1 MVLSGNPSTSSS
13 DMRLTSIFHL
23 LAIGL
28 VLASCDS
35 SSKDG
40 QIFWENGSLKAEGRM
55 IDGKEQGLWKEY
67 YESGEKRAEVN
78 YENGVREGPSIVFWP
93 SGGIKRE
100 GEYLADQYNGQW
112 TSWYENGQKEE
123 EGWFQHGKETGQW
136 RLWDSL
142 GHLTEEHDYINGQ
155 LEGWATLFDSGGVRE
170 QRYYVNGEMRGDI
183 KKTQDGVITMSG
195 TCMGPE
201 KLPPFQK
208 EYIKLLTPDSILKAH
223 VEYPLEVHVPG
234 VPYMSTA
241 LAATKATLKMGQGTQ
256 FVLTPDGKGE
266 TCIYLMISLANGQK
280 EQYGPAC
287 YSVASE

>member
-1 MVLSGNPSTSSS
+1 MYL
-13 DMRLTSIFHL
+13 L

-28 VLASCDS
+28 TLGSCDLS
-35 SSKDG
+35 SADE
-40 QIFWENGSLKAEGRM
+40 QIYWESGRLKAEGRM
-55 IDGKEQGLWKEY
+55 IDGKEEGPWKEY
-67 YESGEKRAEVN
+67 YESGEKRAELN
-78 YENGVREGPSIVFWP
+78 FKDGLREGHVTVFWP
-93 SGGIKRE
+93 NGRKKGE
-100 GEYLADQYNGQW
+100 GDYRTDQYLGVW
-112 TSWYENGQKEE
+112 TSWYENGQKKEECSLE
-123 EGWFQHGKETGQW
+123 EGKEIGQW
-136 RLWDSL
+136 RLWDTL
-142 GHLTEEHDYINGQ
+142 GRLIEEHEYMNGQ

-195 TCMGPE
+195 TYMGPE

-208 EYIKLLTPDSILKAH
+208 GYIKLLTPDSVLKAH